1 MIHRYLATAMAVALL
16 LTACGQATSPSPS
29 AAGGGQSQDPAGS
42 EPAASGAAGP
52 DCADG
57 AEATITFWHTYNTDG
72 PENQQL
78 LDVVLPAF
86 SEVCPNITVDSVVM
100 PYDGLHDQL
109 VAAVSGGGL
118 PDVMR
123 MDIIWTPE
131 FASLGALVEMEGLPG
146 FAELAGQVLPGPLAT
161 NAYHGAHYGIP
172 LDTNTQVLV
181 YNTDLVPEPPTTLD
195 ELRAMAEG
203 LKGQADT
210 WGLALGGAGP
220 WNVFPWFW
228 TAGGTVTNEDYTQA
242 TGYLDSAESI
252 AALQWLV
259 DLQNDGLLGPST
271 LGRDPDA
278 WGGFKGGN
286 YAMLSDGPWF
296 FPIIAAEM
304 GDNVVGAPLPEG
316 PGGSISVVGG
326 ENMVIFSTSPQQAAA
341 WAFAQFMLS
350 DTAQTAMAEVGQI
363 PVTQSALA
371 SDVITGVDYYA
382 PYVEQLQTAQ
392 PRTVVPAWPQVEQ
405 ILTDAYT
412 AALSGSK
419 TVEQALSEAAA
430 QIDPLLGQ

>member
-1 MIHRYLATAMAVALL
+1 MKHTRLAWLATMAMVV
-16 LTACGQATSPSPS
+16 TACGGGTAGTATPTQAD
-29 AAGGGQSQDPAGS
+29 AADAT
-42 EPAASGAAGP
+42 ATDVAAGP
-52 DCADG
+52 DCAGG

-86 SEVCPNITVDSVVM
+86 AEVCPNITVDSVVM

-131 FASLGALVEMEGLPG
+131 FASLGALVEMDGLPG
-146 FAELAGQVLPGPLAT
+146 FAELKEQVLPGPLAT
-161 NAYHGAHYGIP
+161 NAYQGKYYGIP

-181 YNTDLVPEPPTTLD
+181 YNTDLVPEAPTTLD
-195 ELRAMAEG
+195 ELREVAEG
-203 LKGQADT
+203 LQDEPDT

-220 WNVFPWFW
+220 WNIFPWFW
-228 TAGGTVTNEDYTQA
+228 TAGGQVTNEDFSEA
-242 TGYLDSAESI
+242 SGYLDSEASV

-259 DLQNDGLLGPST
+259 DMQNDGLLGPST
-271 LGRDPDA
+271 VGRDPDS
-278 WGGFKGGN
+278 WGGFSAGN

-296 FPIIAAEM
+296 FPIIGAGM
-304 GDNVVGAPLPEG
+304 GPHVVGAPLPEG

-326 ENMVIFSTSPQQAAA
+326 ENLVIFSTSEQQAAA
-341 WAFAQFMLS
+341 WAFSQYMLS
-350 DTAQTAMAEVGQI
+350 DEAQSTMAEVGQL
-363 PVTQSALA
+363 PVTQSGLESEAVA
-371 SDVITGVDYYA
+371 SVDYYA
-382 PYVEQLQTAQ
+382 AYVEQLQTAQ

-412 AALSGSK
+412 AALTGSK
-419 TVEQALSEAAA
+419 TVEQALTDAAA
-430 QIDPLLGQ
+430 QIDPLLSE